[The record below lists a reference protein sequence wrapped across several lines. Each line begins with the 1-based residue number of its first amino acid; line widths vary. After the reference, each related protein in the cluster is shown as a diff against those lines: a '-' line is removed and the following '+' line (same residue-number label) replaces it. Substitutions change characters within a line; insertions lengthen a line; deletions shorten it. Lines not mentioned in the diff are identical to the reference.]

1 MTMDVSLTMTRVAER
16 PARAADRIVAGVFW
30 RRESTL
36 QGQRGTA
43 CGVGTDCSEGTRL

>member
-1 MTMDVSLTMTRVAER
+1 MTIDVSLTMTGVAER
-16 PARAADRIVAGVFW
+16 PARAADRTAVGIFW

-43 CGVGTDCSEGTRL
+43 CGAGTDCSEGTRL